1 MADHETPADERTELL
16 AGELHERARAL
27 IRLIKDPPGLARPEA
42 ARTILGN
49 LAQTAYRF
57 VKLAEHLDVYLDRAL
72 DTGRLQHERGDDPL
86 PSVLKA
92 HDALIRATEQ
102 SMDLAESFRRAQGA
116 LAVIHSTDTTS
127 PDQGKIETP
136 LDEQARAAAAD
147 VQSAA
152 RDFPHG
158 ISDVLSDPGVAPPT
172 AGGPRRAPKPP
183 PPRRE
188 V

>member
-1 MADHETPADERTELL
+1 MVDHETPSDERTELL
-16 AGELHERARAL
+16 AGEMHERARAL
-27 IRLIKDPPGLARPEA
+27 IRLIQDPPGLTRPEA

-57 VKLAEHLDVYLDRAL
+57 VKLAEHLDVFLDGAV
-72 DTGRLQHERGDDPL
+72 DAGRLQHERGDDPL

-116 LAVIHSTDTTS
+116 LAVIQSTEATS
-127 PDQGKIETP
+127 PDHAETETP
-136 LDEQARAAAAD
+136 LVEQARTAATD

-152 RDFPHG
+152 RDFPRG
-158 ISDVLSDPGVAPPT
+158 IGDVLSDPGAAPPT
-172 AGGPRRAPKPP
+172 AGGLRRAPQPP

-188 V
+188 M